1 MSQPDVGGE
10 RSVGVREAVS
20 SGGAKSKTGVRRV
33 GDGVDGEPDSDRI
46 SFLTREIEKMKAELE
61 RLKGVTRTD
70 NRSDRE
76 TLSTKG
82 RPLRSN
88 GVKYVPMDM
97 SQYRQSNFNKYFVV
111 NFESDSKRR
120 INPFKAFKEIEMATG
135 GKLTDMTSMNRTALL
150 VTVSTKQQGD
160 QLMKLKKVDGKEC
173 TVEAHKT
180 MNTSKGLIYITE
192 FDINEEELQ
201 EGLSDQSVTRVQE
214 ATWIKLRRP
223 GAKAFLVTFGTD
235 TPPEFVRI
243 PGESLRT
250 RVTEY
255 FDRPK
260 QCKNCQEYG
269 HTARFCSNLNNPRCG
284 RCSLQGHGTVQ
295 CTSED
300 MKCYFC
306 GEKHTAWN
314 KKCSENVFQSE
325 VLQTQRKG
333 RLSRKEAVRVVSE
346 RFPNRRTTF
355 ATTSRPENSENQ
367 RVAEQSV
374 NNAAGSGTSD
384 AAGSGRSNAAGSG
397 TLRKINK

>member
-1 MSQPDVGGE
+1 MSQPGVSGE
-10 RSVGVREAVS
+10 ESVGVREAVS
-20 SGGAKSKTGVRRV
+20 SGGAKPKTGGRRV
-33 GDGVDGEPDSDRI
+33 GDGEPDSDRI

-61 RLKGVTRTD
+61 RLKGGTRAGD
-70 NRSDRE
+70 ASDRQ
-76 TLSTKG
+76 TLSARG

-97 SQYRQSNFNKYFVV
+97 SQYRQSSFEKYFVV
-111 NFESDSKRR
+111 NFANETKRR
-120 INPFKAFKEIEMATG
+120 INPFKAFKEIEMAIG
-135 GKLTDMTSMNRTALL
+135 GKLADMTSMNRTALL

-160 QLMKLKKVDGKEC
+160 ELLKLKRVDGKEC

-180 MNTSKGLIYITE
+180 MNTSKGLVYITE
-192 FDINEEELQ
+192 FDINEDELL
-201 EGLSDQSVTRVQE
+201 EGLSDQSVTKVQE
-214 ATWIKLRRP
+214 ASWIKLRRP
-223 GAKAFLVTFGTD
+223 GAKAFLVTFNTE

-269 HTARFCSNLNNPRCG
+269 HTARFCFNLNNPRCG
-284 RCSLQGHGTVQ
+284 RCSLLGHGTTN
-295 CTSED
+295 CTSEEI
-300 MKCYFC
+300 KCYYC

-314 KKCSENVFQSE
+314 KKCSEYIFQSE

-333 RLSRKEAVRVVSE
+333 RMSRKEAVRVVSE

-355 ATTSRPENSENQ
+355 ASTSRPKNPASQ
-367 RVAEQSV
+367 REAQRTV
-374 NNAAGSGTSD
+374 NTATGRSARTAAGRNETSTENP
-384 AAGSGRSNAAGSG
+384 NANF
-397 TLRKINK
+397 RDRDV